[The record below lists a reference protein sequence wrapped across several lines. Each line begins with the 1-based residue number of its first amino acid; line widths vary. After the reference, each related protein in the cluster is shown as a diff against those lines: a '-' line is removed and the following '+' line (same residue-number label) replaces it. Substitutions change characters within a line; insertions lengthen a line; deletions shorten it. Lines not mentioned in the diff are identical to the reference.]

1 MQKDDKNENLLTR
14 SHFNVKLCLVKVMK
28 NNIEEKKIEKEK
40 TLLNA
45 AFDLFT
51 QKDIKCTSIQDIV
64 DKAGVAKGTFYL
76 YFKDKYEIRDTLIA
90 KKSKRLFI
98 EALDSVR
105 KENLVTFSD
114 EIIYIIDHVVN
125 QLNNDKL
132 LLKFISKNLSW
143 GIYNKNV
150 MKLTDKDNHSL
161 LDVFLNRANE
171 KKVKL
176 KNPEITLFMII
187 ELVGSTCF
195 TSILYQEPVSIEIYK
210 PYLYDTIRNM
220 LNN

>member
-1 MQKDDKNENLLTR
+1 
-14 SHFNVKLCLVKVMK
+14 MK
-28 NNIEEKKIEKEK
+28 NIEEKKQEKEK

-51 QKDIKCTSIQDIV
+51 KKDIKCTSIQDIV

-90 KKSKRLFI
+90 KKSKKLFI
-98 EALDSVR
+98 AALDALR
-105 KENLVTFSD
+105 KEKISSFSE
-114 EIIYIIDHVVN
+114 EIVFIIDHVIN

-150 MKLTDKDNHSL
+150 MKLTDNDNHSL
-161 LDVFLNRANE
+161 LDVFLNRAISKN
-171 KKVKL
+171 VKL

-195 TSILYQEPVSIEIYK
+195 TSILYQEPVSIEEYK

-220 LNN
+220 LKDNN

>member
-1 MQKDDKNENLLTR
+1 
-14 SHFNVKLCLVKVMK
+14 MK
-28 NNIEEKKIEKEK
+28 NIEEKKQEKEK

-51 QKDIKCTSIQDIV
+51 KKDIKCTSIQDIV

-90 KKSKRLFI
+90 KKSKKLFI
-98 EALDSVR
+98 AALDALR
-105 KENLVTFSD
+105 KEKISSFSE
-114 EIIYIIDHVVN
+114 EIVFIIDHVVN

-150 MKLTDKDNHSL
+150 MKLTDNDNHSL
-161 LDVFLNRANE
+161 LDVFLNRAISKN
-171 KKVKL
+171 VKL

-195 TSILYQEPVSIEIYK
+195 TSILYQEPVSIEEYK

-220 LNN
+220 LKDNN